1 MKEKKGNDKN
11 KVKEIIS
18 TIMVVLV
25 VLSFVVTGN
34 MGNDNVDYVND
45 YYDAV
50 NKEIIESNELE
61 EDEMYW
67 SLLFT
72 EAQEEVDDKVD
83 EIVKD
88 IVSKKDTF
96 EENSVEAK
104 MCALYDSVLNVKE
117 DVKVL
122 DKYINKIDSSK
133 DINSL
138 LNNVL
143 QINNELSTSLLFS
156 VGIEN
161 DFKDNNKTM
170 LVVAPF
176 VFDFGNIYSD
186 YYTNP
191 LYSSYVSTYIKYDR
205 EILKLYGYT
214 EEDAKETIR
223 SVSKFYSKI
232 AKESKSMEEL
242 TDIQKMYCVVE
253 KSDLTK
259 IFNNINLNLFMNKYE
274 GTYDTICLMDEKQAK
289 TYNDMLTNENLSVL
303 KEIAKLQL
311 LQNKASY
318 TDMRYYNLMNE
329 MNAEISGTEVT
340 KDTVEDYAI
349 DVVASYFDSEITQKY
364 VKLNQKDKEISE
376 FKNIIMDIIEV
387 YKKKIEDNTWLSSST
402 KEKALLKLNNM
413 KVNVGYPDKWEDFS
427 KDYKLTNNLF
437 DNVVNMDKVI
447 VDFTEESIKNKE
459 KYWLMSALMVNAYY
473 NVQENSIN
481 FPIALLEY
489 DLSNEDT
496 SYYKK
501 LGSFGMIIAHEI
513 THAFDDTGAL
523 FDENGNL
530 NNWWTEK
537 DFEEFEKLQKEVIAY
552 YDEYLL
558 DNKKIDGTKTVGEN
572 IADLGAVSC
581 IVQVAKDKGATDEEL
596 KEMFEAFANIWAS
609 KSTEEYTR
617 LLINM
622 DTHAPDKIRVNA
634 VLSSIDEFYRLY
646 NVRENDGMYKGIEE
660 RVKVW

>member
-1 MKEKKGNDKN
+1 
-11 KVKEIIS
+11 
-18 TIMVVLV
+18 
-25 VLSFVVTGN
+25 
-34 MGNDNVDYVND
+34 
-45 YYDAV
+45 
-50 NKEIIESNELE
+50 
-61 EDEMYW
+61 
-67 SLLFT
+67 
-72 EAQEEVDDKVD
+72 
-83 EIVKD
+83 
-88 IVSKKDTF
+88 
-96 EENSVEAK
+96 
-104 MCALYDSVLNVKE
+104 
-117 DVKVL
+117 
-122 DKYINKIDSSK
+122 
-133 DINSL
+133 
-138 LNNVL
+138 
-143 QINNELSTSLLFS
+143 
-156 VGIEN
+156 
-161 DFKDNNKTM
+161 
-170 LVVAPF
+170 
-176 VFDFGNIYSD
+176 
-186 YYTNP
+186 
-191 LYSSYVSTYIKYDR
+191 
-205 EILKLYGYT
+205 
-214 EEDAKETIR
+214 
-223 SVSKFYSKI
+223 
-232 AKESKSMEEL
+232 
-242 TDIQKMYCVVE
+242 
-253 KSDLTK
+253 
-259 IFNNINLNLFMNKYE
+259 
-274 GTYDTICLMDEKQAK
+274 
-289 TYNDMLTNENLSVL
+289 
-303 KEIAKLQL
+303 
-311 LQNKASY
+311 
-318 TDMRYYNLMNE
+318 
-329 MNAEISGTEVT
+329 
-340 KDTVEDYAI
+340 
-349 DVVASYFDSEITQKY
+349 
-364 VKLNQKDKEISE
+364 
-376 FKNIIMDIIEV
+376 
-387 YKKKIEDNTWLSSST
+387 
-402 KEKALLKLNNM
+402 M
-413 KVNVGYPDKWEDFS
+413 KVNVGYQDKWEDFS